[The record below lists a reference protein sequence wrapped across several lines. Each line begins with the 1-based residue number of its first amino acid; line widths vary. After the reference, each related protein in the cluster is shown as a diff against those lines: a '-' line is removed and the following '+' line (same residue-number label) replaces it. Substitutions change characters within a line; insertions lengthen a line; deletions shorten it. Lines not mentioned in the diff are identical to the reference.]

1 MVKKKTNYLIFL
13 GLIFVLGI
21 FLRLFGL
28 GSTILYWD
36 EPLHCIRIAAQSLPF
51 VLANNDGSAFFA
63 LLVHLLIPLGKLELM
78 ARLPSVI
85 FGAATILVTYG
96 LGKELFSKREGLM
109 GALLVSFSPLL
120 IRYSQYSR
128 SYSTFAFFSLLSLY
142 FFLKAVRQNQT
153 KHWFGFCL
161 ASVFNLYNHL
171 FSFFLLPV
179 FGIYAGISG
188 SRGLH
193 RKKTQ
198 NKNNLHL
205 SIFFK
210 FILWTVIVLILIVLL
225 YLPDRGAQAFIA
237 DSLDKATIEPLE
249 EKAPVF
255 PFFEVL
261 RNLLAPQSSMILFLI
276 LFLAVLGFI
285 ELLRKDK
292 FLAALSIL
300 YITVPYAIFILIK
313 PSPAHMLSL
322 WRYMTYMLP
331 LLLLLL
337 GRGILTVSSLLS
349 FVITRLK
356 TRPLRRVVVLKI
368 FTGILFLFF
377 LFRGFDYKSYYLD
390 FWRLNTLKIRPPVSD
405 YLKDK
410 IKEDSFIFFDTFPAS
425 NLILLANPLTK
436 GLLVEEFEIP
446 IRENQ
451 PSFNTRNAHH
461 KIMIYRA
468 RQEILEWYTFS
479 PVDLWA
485 VSRLNPENQ
494 KRLLDSSHKNPGI
507 FLENIQDST
516 YLHFKDP
523 QMPLWEKL
531 EQLAKIFLTLELEP
545 QKKTDFQ
552 LIAARALLLG
562 KKFEE
567 AIGHL
572 KKARL
577 HAAEPFTSNTTH
589 PPMIQKILDP
599 LFKLNAQKV
608 RKIAWDNFL
617 HADIAKLLIRQ
628 GDKFRR
634 ESEDDLALQSYDE
647 CLKLSSNYT
656 ERVSNR
662 IAAIAHRTF
671 NNGRWKEAI
680 VYAKKSLQLNPERS
694 DLQFFL
700 GELYRKD
707 GCIPES
713 LDAFNTLFKRSA
725 MSDDIQEKL
734 LSADPLLTFYKT
746 ESSLVLIFRA
756 ESRTRFEGQ
765 INGNKK
771 IKDVVKG
778 FWTPRDSI
786 KFLKNKLSF
795 DLELSGG
802 QGRGQIRTLEIKSS
816 KNCNFLIDLQ
826 INGQRDTRKV
836 LVLDNNF
843 RLKNI
848 PFSLD

>member
-1 MVKKKTNYLIFL
+1 MVKKRANYLTFL
-13 GLIFVLGI
+13 SLIFVLGV
-21 FLRLFGL
+21 FLRLLSL

-51 VLANNDGSAFFA
+51 VLAHNDGSAFFT

-85 FGAATILVTYG
+85 FGTATILTVYG
-96 LGKELFSKREGLM
+96 VGKELFSKREGLI
-109 GALLVSFSPLL
+109 GALFVSLSPLL

-142 FFLKAVRQNQT
+142 FFLKAVRQNHT
-153 KHWFGFCL
+153 KHWLGFCL

-188 SRGLH
+188 FRGLFT
-193 RKKTQ
+193 KKIR
-198 NKNNLHL
+198 NKQTLHL
-205 SIFFK
+205 SIFLK
-210 FILWTVIVLILIVLL
+210 FILWMMIVLVLIVLL
-225 YLPDRGAQAFIA
+225 YLPDQGAQTFIA
-237 DSLDKATIEPLE
+237 DSLDKATIEPAE
-249 EKAPVF
+249 EKTPAF

-261 RNLLAPQSSMILFLI
+261 RNLLAPKSSTALFLI
-276 LFLAVLGFI
+276 LCLAVLGLI

-300 YITVPYAIFILIK
+300 YITVPYTIFILIK

-331 LLLLLL
+331 LLLILF
-337 GRGILTVSSLLS
+337 GRGILTISSLLS
-349 FVITRLK
+349 FAITRLK
-356 TRPLRRVVVLKI
+356 THHLRRDVVLKVFAGI
-368 FTGILFLFF
+368 FFFFF
-377 LFRGFDYKSYYLD
+377 LFRGFDHKSYYLD
-390 FWRLNTLKIRPPVSD
+390 FWRLNTLKIRPRVSD
-405 YLKDK
+405 YLKDN
-410 IKEDSFIFFDTFPAS
+410 IKKDSFIFFDTFPAS

-436 GLLVEEFEIP
+436 GLTVEEFEFP

-451 PSFNTRNAHH
+451 RSNNTWYAHH
-461 KIMIYRA
+461 KIMVYKA

-494 KRLLDSSHKNPGI
+494 KRLLDFSHQNPTI
-507 FLENIQDST
+507 LFENIQDST

-531 EQLAKIFLTLELEP
+531 EQLAKIFLAMELEP
-545 QKKTDFQ
+545 QKKTDFH

-562 KKFEE
+562 EKFEE

-572 KKARL
+572 KKARFF
-577 HAAEPFTSNTTH
+577 AAESFTSTTVH
-589 PPMIQKILDP
+589 PPMIQRILDP
-599 LFKLNAQKV
+599 LFGLNDQKV
-608 RKIAWDNFL
+608 RKTAWDNFL

-634 ESEDDLALQSYDE
+634 ESKEDLALQFYNE
-647 CLKLSSNYT
+647 CLKLSPDYR
-656 ERVSNR
+656 ERISNR
-662 IAAIAHRTF
+662 ITAIANRHF
-671 NNGRWKEAI
+671 NAGHWKEAI
-680 VYAKKSLQLNPERS
+680 MYIKKSLQLYPKRS
-694 DLQFFL
+694 DLHFFL
-700 GELYRKD
+700 GESYRKD
-707 GCIPES
+707 SRVSEA
-713 LDAFNTLFKRSA
+713 LDAYVTLFDKDT

-734 LSADPLLTFYKT
+734 LSTDPLLAFYKT

-778 FWTPRDSI
+778 LWTPRDSV
-786 KFLKNKLSF
+786 KFLKNRLSF
-795 DLELSGG
+795 DLELSK
-802 QGRGQIRTLEIKSS
+802 GQIRTLEIKTS
-816 KNCNFLIDLQ
+816 KRCDYSIDLR
-826 INGQRDTRKV
+826 INGNRDTRKI

-843 RLKNI
+843 RLENI